1 MYHSTIH
8 VLSWTDWSTRI
19 HYWEFNIPSNSNI
32 TFDHNIPHLLATRD
46 CNYAAGDFP
55 SLANATTNVR
65 NTAYHSK
72 TPSEST
78 FCVVCCLVPVLIML
92 HSLDLLWAL
101 DEANYVSTSV
111 WGEVEQHHEAHQVPY
126 LTPKKV
132 ALVFLKARFW
142 SSNSWLLSVSYTF
155 YSFATC
161 LQSGWDS
168 ASFVVVASNST
179 QAAYCS
185 SIPHSLVVWLR

>member
-1 MYHSTIH
+1 MHRHLTCTNKYVPLHHALKISFVSSTQTFHTHIPIIFLIH

-132 ALVFLKARFW
+132 ALVFF
-142 SSNSWLLSVSYTF
+142 
-155 YSFATC
+155 
-161 LQSGWDS
+161 
-168 ASFVVVASNST
+168 
-179 QAAYCS
+179 
-185 SIPHSLVVWLR
+185 